1 MINQQKKEEIFNII
15 QVMMKLMIV
24 LKTFIINKLLKIKIL
39 VK

>member
-24 LKTFIINKLLKIKIL
+24 LMTYIINKLLKIKIL